1 MASTIELL
9 EDRQSGG
16 KENEKKEKK
25 EEKSRTEKKK
35 REKGQHKQYLF
46 NLD

>member
-16 KENEKKEKK
+16 KENEKK